1 MEIPLDIANL
11 RSRQEQDDKIF
22 VEKELDK
29 RKEFSDREVGITHPD
44 LSSFIRLNDRGD
56 IEIFARPGVGIV
68 ISARSKS
75 VSIFADSVRLHTK
88 EDGLRWNTYNFNYSA
103 STYSEPT
110 LVKLNPKT
118 IHSAQNGI
126 SHYLE
131 RISSLEAEESQKP
144 ITIDAGYGFQS
155 DQVIPEQK
163 NKSDLDLSGLSLE
176 QIGLLEAYSSSYS
189 YDHIALIIK
198 YIKEGLTFDQA
209 HLRALRDQDE

>member
-1 MEIPLDIANL
+1 MEIPLNIANL

-22 VEKELDK
+22 VERELEK
-29 RKEFSDREVGITHPD
+29 RKEFSDREVGISHPD

-75 VSIFADSVRLHTK
+75 ISFFADSVRFFTK
-88 EDGLRWNTYNFNYSA
+88 EDGLRWNNYNFNYSA

-110 LVKLNPKT
+110 LVKINPKS

-131 RISSLEAEESQKP
+131 MISSLEAEESQKP

-155 DQVIPEQK
+155 EQTLPEQK
-163 NKSDLDLSGLSLE
+163 NKSELDLSGLSIE
-176 QIGLLEAYSSSYS
+176 QVGLIQAYSSSYS
-189 YDHIALIIK
+189 NQHISLIVK
-198 YIKEGLTFDQA
+198 YIQEGLTFDQA
-209 HLRALRDQDE
+209 HERALREENE

>member
-1 MEIPLDIANL
+1 MEIPLNIANL

-22 VEKELDK
+22 VERELEK
-29 RKEFSDREVGITHPD
+29 RKEFSDREVGISHPD

-75 VSIFADSVRLHTK
+75 ISFFADSVRFFTK
-88 EDGLRWNTYNFNYSA
+88 EDGLRWNNYNFNYSA

-110 LVKLNPKT
+110 LVKINPKS

-131 RISSLEAEESQKP
+131 MISSLEAEESQKP

-155 DQVIPEQK
+155 EQILPEQK
-163 NKSDLDLSGLSLE
+163 NKSELDLSGLSIE
-176 QIGLLEAYSSSYS
+176 QVGLIQAYSSSYS
-189 YDHIALIIK
+189 NQHISLIVK
-198 YIKEGLTFDQA
+198 YIQEGLTFDQA
-209 HLRALRDQDE
+209 HERALREENE